1 MEKNGLNLTG
11 ERIFWMDVVRF
22 VAILL
27 VVFTH
32 AHCFAGLGDIAGDRT
47 HDIIVTSIFFSVD
60 RWGVVLFLMLSGAL
74 MLTKEMH
81 RPFGFRWKRI
91 LLFVFLTS
99 FWSIVTNV
107 SFYFVTKQH
116 PFWEAVRIAIKK
128 NNVLWGGDTG
138 EATHL
143 WYMFLIILF
152 YTTLPFVAAM
162 LKNLSHKE
170 VFLYILFSLLLFSLP
185 LLYNIDGSHRY
196 VTFLDRL
203 FRDFFNIWIAYF
215 VVGWLVCQD
224 TVLTRFIEAR
234 RRQGT
239 ILLVVTMGLCVLLP
253 LAYEYMCHAS
263 MPRLHEYSMSPF
275 VFVGGLALFLLL
287 REYADQMS
295 KGRSAVSAIAKASF
309 GIFLTHFAFIFP
321 LAHFLPQWME
331 GASKDILTVVLFF
344 LDFFCGWM
352 FTIGLL
358 KFKATKWLVA

>member
-128 NNVLWGGDTG
+128 NNVLWGGGHRRGNASVVYVFD
-138 EATHL
+138 HS
-143 WYMFLIILF
+143 FLHDASLCGCDAQK
-152 YTTLPFVAAM
+152 FVTQRGVP
-162 LKNLSHKE
+162 LHP
-170 VFLYILFSLLLFSLP
+170 LFS
-185 LLYNIDGSHRY
+185 
-196 VTFLDRL
+196 
-203 FRDFFNIWIAYF
+203 A
-215 VVGWLVCQD
+215 
-224 TVLTRFIEAR
+224 A
-234 RRQGT
+234 
-239 ILLVVTMGLCVLLP
+239 
-253 LAYEYMCHAS
+253 
-263 MPRLHEYSMSPF
+263 
-275 VFVGGLALFLLL
+275 VFPAP
-287 REYADQMS
+287 
-295 KGRSAVSAIAKASF
+295 AV
-309 GIFLTHFAFIFP
+309 
-321 LAHFLPQWME
+321 
-331 GASKDILTVVLFF
+331 
-344 LDFFCGWM
+344 
-352 FTIGLL
+352 
-358 KFKATKWLVA
+358 